1 MSGDVGAAGASGA
14 ASAPGAAAVGGAG
27 TPGGRSPSPIVS
39 VQGASYAY
47 DVDRPVLKGL
57 SFDVAPGEF
66 VGVVGPNGSGKSTLL
81 DLIDG
86 VLTPVAG
93 AVLVNGR
100 PTREYRRRE
109 IARLVALVPQHFALE
124 FDLTVRDV
132 VEMGAYCRGAECVPA
147 SAASAALGKLGIAE
161 LAERRF
167 PELSGGEKQMVVL
180 AQALVQSAGVLLLD
194 EPASSLDVSH
204 QLALFELLKQ
214 LNADGL
220 TVICVLHDLNLAL
233 TYFDKLLVLSE
244 GAAAAWAPA
253 EEALSPEVLEAVYG
267 VRAHLHH
274 HAGRTYLTFS
284 PRPPSQLRDR
294 GRVHL
299 VCGGGTGS
307 SLMRELT
314 DRGFNVSAGV
324 LNALDSDE
332 VTGRELGLRMAVEA
346 PFSPIGDDAH
356 AANLRLVAG
365 ADFVVLADVPL
376 GHGNARNL
384 DAVQT
389 ALRADKPVWVAETL
403 GQNDPGGLA
412 AALTGASLRRYGD
425 EREVLESLTE
435 WGNRSVGGAPERS

>member
-1 MSGDVGAAGASGA
+1 MTTTDTTGAGGVGAVGATGGSAGQE
-14 ASAPGAAAVGGAG
+14 
-27 TPGGRSPSPIVS
+27 RSSPIVA
-39 VQGASYAY
+39 VRQAAFAY
-47 DVDRPVLKGL
+47 DAERPVLKDV
-57 SFDVAPGEF
+57 SFEVQAGDF

-86 VLTPVAG
+86 VLAPGSG

-100 PTREYRRRE
+100 PTREYRRRD
-109 IARLVALVPQHFALE
+109 IAREVALVPQHFALE

-132 VEMGAYCRGAECVPA
+132 VEMGAYCRGAECSPA
-147 SAASAALGKLGIAE
+147 AAASAALGKLGIAE

-167 PELSGGEKQMVVL
+167 PELSGGEKQMAVL
-180 AQALVQSAGVLLLD
+180 AQALVQNAGVLLLD

-233 TYFDKLLVLSE
+233 TYFDRLLVLSQ
-244 GAAAAWAPA
+244 GGVAAWGPA

-267 VRAHLHH
+267 VRALVHH
-274 HAGRTYLTFS
+274 HAGRTFLTFS
-284 PRPPSQLRDR
+284 PRRSSQPRER

-314 DRGFNVSAGV
+314 DRGYEVSAGV

-332 VTGRELGLRMAVEA
+332 VTGRELGLSMAVEA
-346 PFSPIGDDAH
+346 PFSPVGDDAH
-356 AANLRLVAG
+356 AENLRLM
-365 ADFVVLADVPL
+365 ADADLVVLSEVPL
-376 GHGNARNL
+376 GHGNVRNL
-384 DAVQT
+384 EAVRA
-389 ALRADKPVWVAETL
+389 ALARGAQVWVLE
-403 GQNDPGGLA
+403 GL
-412 AALTGASLRRYGD
+412 LDGDHTGAAVSLRDTAARFFAD
-425 EREVLESLTE
+425 EQAVLAELSRLP
-435 WGNRSVGGAPERS
+435 RPPAV